1 MVKNVFR
8 LFKPNITKTKVKS
21 KRKIVVDEGTSITN
35 NPVGLLASRYEFFLP
50 KFSDKSISYYV
61 NYIILWVTFSHILFI
76 SHKTSLE
83 LFFFE
88 IVRDFLFLVITS
100 FPAFVILDSYRDYLR
115 DLSIGQVCSRV
126 VLLFAITSIVAMVV
140 VSILPMLYFGAI
152 DIRGMAMDML
162 INAIG
167 ISIVVLFVLL
177 YYLHRHKEFLDF
189 EKLYQLKL
197 ASQNELFNARMSP
210 HFFFNTINGLTSL
223 VESDP
228 NKAVTM
234 LGNISTLFRASF
246 DDAKE
251 ISMEEEIE
259 LCQVFLQIDE
269 MRFHSKLDITWNL
282 PDEDLMYD
290 MVITGLTLQR
300 VLEKILH
307 HVVELTTENI
317 KLVITIT
324 WKYHQ
329 VVVIIDVELPIK
341 TLLIRHDLV
350 EQMNFEIQEQ
360 RLKQY
365 FGEESRIDGVV
376 NRNKIKVGLNYP
388 LHDPCVTAI
397 SYDEDIKEEN
407 VFINN

>member
-1 MVKNVFR
+1 MVKNLFR
-8 LFKPNITKTKVKS
+8 LFKPTITKVKN
-21 KRKIVVDEGTSITN
+21 KRKILVDEDDSITN
-35 NPVGLLASRYEFFLP
+35 DSASMLSSRYEFFLP
-50 KFSDKSISYYV
+50 KFSNKKISYYF
-61 NYIILWVTFSHILFI
+61 NYIILWIVFSNILFI
-76 SHKTSLE
+76 SHKASLE

-88 IVRDFLFLVITS
+88 TIRDFLFLVITT
-100 FPAFVILDSYRDYLR
+100 FPAFVILDTYRDYLR
-115 DLSIGQVCSRV
+115 SLSVGQVCLRV
-126 VLLFAITSIVAMVV
+126 ILLFAVNSIVAMIL
-140 VSILPMLYFGAI
+140 VSFMSMFYFGVL
-152 DIRGMAMDML
+152 DIKGVALDML
-162 INAIG
+162 VNTIG
-167 ISIVVLFVLL
+167 VCVVVLFILL
-177 YYLHRHKEFLDF
+177 YYLHRHEEFLYFDDLF
-189 EKLYQLKL
+189 KLRL

-234 LGNISTLFRASF
+234 LANISTLFRASF

-251 ISMEEEIE
+251 ISMEQEVE

-282 PDEDLMYD
+282 PDEDIMYD

-307 HVVELTTENI
+307 HIVELTTENI

-324 WKYHQ
+324 WEHHQ
-329 VVVIIDVELPIK
+329 VAVIIDVELPIK

-350 EQMNFEIQEQ
+350 EQMNFDIQEQ
-360 RLKQY
+360 RLQQY
-365 FGEESRIDGVV
+365 FGEESKIEGIV
-376 NRNKIKVGLNYP
+376 NKNKIKVSLIYP
-388 LHDPCVTAI
+388 LHDPCLNAI
-397 SYDEDIKEEN
+397 SYEDDLEEEN

>member
-1 MVKNVFR
+1 MLKK
-8 LFKPNITKTKVKS
+8 LFGLYKPTITKVKN
-21 KRKIVVDEGTSITN
+21 KRKIVVDAGSSITN
-35 NPVGLLASRYEFFLP
+35 DPVGILANRYEFFLP
-50 KFSDKSISYYV
+50 KFSDKKISYYF
-61 NYIILWVTFSHILFI
+61 NYITLWVIFSHILFI
-76 SHKTSLE
+76 SHKPSLA

-88 IVRDFLFLVITS
+88 VVRDFLFLVITT
-100 FPAFVILDSYRDYLR
+100 FPAFVILDTYRDYLR
-115 DLSIGQVCSRV
+115 RLSVGQVCLRV
-126 VLLFAITSIVAMVV
+126 VLLFAVNSIIAMVL
-140 VSILPMLYFGAI
+140 VSFMSMFYFGVL
-152 DIRGMAMDML
+152 DIMGVALDML
-162 INAIG
+162 VNTIG
-167 ISIVVLFVLL
+167 VCVVVLFILL
-177 YYLHRHKEFLDF
+177 YYLHRHEEFLDF
-189 EKLYQLKL
+189 DDLFRLRL

-228 NKAVTM
+228 DKAVTM
-234 LGNISTLFRASF
+234 LANISTLFRASF

-251 ISMEEEIE
+251 ISMEQEVE

-317 KLVITIT
+317 KLIISIT
-324 WKYHQ
+324 WEYHQ
-329 VVVIIDVELPIK
+329 VAVIIDVELPVR

-350 EQMNFEIQEQ
+350 VQMNFDIQEQ
-360 RLKQY
+360 RLQQY
-365 FGEESRIDGVV
+365 FGEESKIEGIVDK
-376 NRNKIKVGLNYP
+376 NKIKVSLTYP
-388 LHDPCVTAI
+388 LHDPCLNAI
-397 SYDEDIKEEN
+397 SYEDELEEEN